1 MKMQMQMKMK
11 MKMKM
16 KMRIRT
22 ILLTAVV
29 SMVLAEGVPAP
40 VACAHDSHQHGTSPK
55 DNAVSSPQAPQEK
68 VPRRL
73 DEGEQRRYFTDTTLL
88 DQDGREV
95 RFYTDA
101 LRGKIVLI
109 SFIYTNCT
117 DICPILMHNLSDVQN
132 SLGDRFGKDVFFVSI
147 SVDPEDDSPEEL
159 KRYAERYSAKPGWTL
174 LTGPKK
180 SVDAVIRRFGEFK
193 EDFEDHSMVFV
204 LGDVKNA
211 RWSKMRGDQ
220 PPEIVMPRILDLL
233 ERRGAGTGSR

>member
-1 MKMQMQMKMK
+1 
-11 MKMKM
+11 M
-16 KMRIRT
+16 KMRIRRMLASAALST
-22 ILLTAVV
+22 
-29 SMVLAEGVPAP
+29 VLAGGVPAP
-40 VACAHDSHQHGTSPK
+40 GVLAHDAHRQG
-55 DNAVSSPQAPQEK
+55 AAPSDDGVPALQTPGEK
-68 VPRRL
+68 IPRRL
-73 DEGEQRRYFTDTTLL
+73 DEGEQRRYFTDTKLL

-147 SVDPEDDSPEEL
+147 SVDPEDDTPEEL
-159 KRYAERYSAKPGWTL
+159 KKYAGRYEAKPGWTF

-180 SVDAVIRRFGEFK
+180 DVDAVIRRFGEFQ
-193 EDFEDHSMVFV
+193 EDFEDHSMTFV

-220 PPEIVMPRILDLL
+220 PPETVLPRIRDFLS
-233 ERRGAGTGSR
+233 RREGAKGPK

>member
-1 MKMQMQMKMK
+1 
-11 MKMKM
+11 
-16 KMRIRT
+16 MRIRKR
-22 ILLTAVV
+22 LASAALSA
-29 SMVLAEGVPAP
+29 VLAGGMPAP
-40 VACAHDSHQHGTSPK
+40 GVLAHDAHRLGAPPE
-55 DNAVSSPQAPQEK
+55 NVGGVAGQAPGEK

-73 DEGEQRRYFTDTTLL
+73 DEGEQRRYFSDTRLL

-109 SFIYTNCT
+109 SFLYTSCT
-117 DICPILMHNLSDVQN
+117 DICPILTHNLSDVQN

-147 SVDPEDDSPEEL
+147 SVDPEDDTPEEL
-159 KRYAERYSAKPGWTL
+159 KKYAERYETKPGWTF

-180 SVDAVIRRFGEFK
+180 DVDAVIRRFGEFQ
-193 EDFEDHSMVFV
+193 EDFEDHSMTFV

-220 PPEIVMPRILDLL
+220 PPETVMPRILDLM
-233 ERRGAGTGSR
+233 ERREAGTGSR

>member
-1 MKMQMQMKMK
+1 MKR
-11 MKMKM
+11 
-16 KMRIRT
+16 RIRAT
-22 ILLTAVV
+22 LV
-29 SMVLAEGVPAP
+29 SAGLAAALAGGMPAP
-40 VACAHDSHQHGTSPK
+40 GALAHDANRHGAPPK
-55 DNAVSSPQAPQEK
+55 DNAVSAPQAPEGK

-73 DEGEQRRYFTDTTLL
+73 DEAEQRRYFTDAKLL

-117 DICPILMHNLSDVQN
+117 DICPILMHNLSDVQD

-147 SVDPEDDSPEEL
+147 SVDPEDDTPEEL
-159 KRYAERYSAKPGWTL
+159 KKYAERYNAKPGWTF

-180 SVDAVIRRFGEFK
+180 DVDAVIKRFGEFQA
-193 EDFEDHSMVFV
+193 DFEDHSMTFV

-220 PPEIVMPRILDLL
+220 PPGAVLPRIRDLL
-233 ERRGAGTGSR
+233 ERRESGAPL

>member
-1 MKMQMQMKMK
+1 
-11 MKMKM
+11 
-16 KMRIRT
+16 MRIRRMLASAALST
-22 ILLTAVV
+22 
-29 SMVLAEGVPAP
+29 VLAGGMPTPDVLAHDAHRHGTPPADNGVPAL
-40 VACAHDSHQHGTSPK
+40 
-55 DNAVSSPQAPQEK
+55 QAPGEK

-73 DEGEQRRYFTDTTLL
+73 DEEEQRRYFTDTRLL

-109 SFIYTNCT
+109 SFIYTSCT

-147 SVDPEDDSPEEL
+147 SVDPEDDTPEEL
-159 KRYAERYSAKPGWTL
+159 KKYAERYGAKPGWTF

-180 SVDAVIRRFGEFK
+180 DVDAVIRRFGEFQD
-193 EDFEDHSMVFV
+193 DFEDHSMTFV

-220 PPEIVMPRILDLL
+220 PPETVLSRIRDLL
-233 ERRGAGTGSR
+233 SRREAGASW

>member
-1 MKMQMQMKMK
+1 
-11 MKMKM
+11 
-16 KMRIRT
+16 MRIRKR
-22 ILLTAVV
+22 LASAALSA
-29 SMVLAEGVPAP
+29 VLAGGMPAP
-40 VACAHDSHQHGTSPK
+40 GVLAHDAHRLGAPPE
-55 DNAVSSPQAPQEK
+55 NVGGVAGQAPGEK

-73 DEGEQRRYFTDTTLL
+73 DEGEQRRYFTDTRLL

-109 SFIYTNCT
+109 SFLYTSCT
-117 DICPILMHNLSDVQN
+117 DICPILMSHLSDVQN

-147 SVDPEDDSPEEL
+147 SVDPEDDTPEEL
-159 KRYAERYSAKPGWTL
+159 KGYAERFETKPGWTF

-180 SVDAVIRRFGEFK
+180 DVDAVIRRFGEFQ
-193 EDFEDHSMVFV
+193 EDFEDHSMTFV

-220 PPEIVMPRILDLL
+220 PPEILLHRILDLL
-233 ERRGAGTGSR
+233 ERREAGTGSR

>member
-1 MKMQMQMKMK
+1 
-11 MKMKM
+11 
-16 KMRIRT
+16 MRIRKMLAAAALST
-22 ILLTAVV
+22 VLTGGMPAPG
-29 SMVLAEGVPAP
+29 VLAHDAHRHGAP
-40 VACAHDSHQHGTSPK
+40 PQDGGSADV
-55 DNAVSSPQAPQEK
+55 QAPREK

-73 DEGEQRRYFTDTTLL
+73 DEGEQRRYFTDTRLL

-109 SFIYTNCT
+109 SFIYTSCT

-147 SVDPEDDSPEEL
+147 SVDPEDDTPEEL
-159 KRYAERYSAKPGWTL
+159 KKYAERYGTKPGWTL

-180 SVDAVIRRFGEFK
+180 DVDAVIKRFGEFQ
-193 EDFEDHSMVFV
+193 EDFEDHSMTFV

-211 RWSKMRGDQ
+211 RWSKMRGDH
-220 PPEIVMPRILDLL
+220 PPELVMPRILDLL
-233 ERRGAGTGSR
+233 ERRGVAGTGSR

>member
-1 MKMQMQMKMK
+1 
-11 MKMKM
+11 
-16 KMRIRT
+16 MRIRKR
-22 ILLTAVV
+22 LASAALSA
-29 SMVLAEGVPAP
+29 VLAGGMPAP
-40 VACAHDSHQHGTSPK
+40 GVLAHDAHRLGAPPE
-55 DNAVSSPQAPQEK
+55 NVGGVAGQAPGEK

-73 DEGEQRRYFTDTTLL
+73 DEGEQRRYFTDTRLL

-109 SFIYTNCT
+109 SFLYTSCT
-117 DICPILMHNLSDVQN
+117 DICPILMSHLSDVQN

-147 SVDPEDDSPEEL
+147 SVDPVDDTPEEL
-159 KRYAERYSAKPGWTL
+159 KKYAERYETKPGWTF

-180 SVDAVIRRFGEFK
+180 DVDAVIRRFGEFQ
-193 EDFEDHSMVFV
+193 EDFEDHSMTFV

-220 PPEIVMPRILDLL
+220 PPETVMPRILDLM
-233 ERRGAGTGSR
+233 ERREAGTGSR

>member
-1 MKMQMQMKMK
+1 
-11 MKMKM
+11 
-16 KMRIRT
+16 MRIRRMLASVALAT
-22 ILLTAVV
+22 
-29 SMVLAEGVPAP
+29 VLAGGVPTP
-40 VACAHDSHQHGTSPK
+40 GVLAHDAHPQGAPPK
-55 DNAVSSPQAPQEK
+55 DNGTAVLQAPKEK

-73 DEGEQRRYFTDTTLL
+73 DEGEQRRYFTDTRLL
-88 DQDGREV
+88 DQDGQEV

-117 DICPILMHNLSDVQN
+117 DICPILMHNLSDVQA

-147 SVDPEDDSPEEL
+147 SVDPEDDTPEEL
-159 KRYAERYSAKPGWTL
+159 KKYAGRYEAKPGWTF

-180 SVDAVIRRFGEFK
+180 DVDAVIRRFGEFHD
-193 EDFEDHSMVFV
+193 DFEDHSMTFV

-220 PPEIVMPRILDLL
+220 PPETVLPRLRDLL
-233 ERRGAGTGSR
+233 SRREAGAKGPK

>member
-1 MKMQMQMKMK
+1 MKR
-11 MKMKM
+11 
-16 KMRIRT
+16 RIRT
-22 ILLTAVV
+22 LLV
-29 SMVLAEGVPAP
+29 SAGLAAALAGGMPAP
-40 VACAHDSHQHGTSPK
+40 GALAHDAHRHGAPPK
-55 DNAVSSPQAPQEK
+55 DNAVSAPQAPKEK
-68 VPRRL
+68 VPVRL
-73 DEGEQRRYFTDTTLL
+73 DEGEQRRYFTDTKLL

-117 DICPILMHNLSDVQN
+117 DICPILMHNLSDVQD

-147 SVDPEDDSPEEL
+147 SVDPEDDTPEEL
-159 KRYAERYSAKPGWTL
+159 KRYGERYHARPGWTF

-180 SVDAVIRRFGEFK
+180 DVDAVIKRFGEFQD
-193 EDFEDHSMVFV
+193 DFEDHSMVFV

-220 PPEIVMPRILDLL
+220 PPETVLPRIRDLL
-233 ERRGAGTGSR
+233 SRREAGDSLR

>member
-1 MKMQMQMKMK
+1 
-11 MKMKM
+11 
-16 KMRIRT
+16 MRIRT
-22 ILLTAVV
+22 MLASAALST
-29 SMVLAEGVPAP
+29 VLAVGAPATG
-40 VACAHDSHQHGTSPK
+40 ALGHDAHRHAEPPK
-55 DNAVSSPQAPQEK
+55 DNGVPVLQAPGEK

-73 DEGEQRRYFTDTTLL
+73 DEGEQRRYFTDTKLL

-101 LRGKIVLI
+101 LRGKVVLI

-147 SVDPEDDSPEEL
+147 SVDPEDDTPEEL
-159 KRYAERYSAKPGWTL
+159 MKYAGRYNARPGWTF

-180 SVDAVIRRFGEFK
+180 DVDAVIRRFGEFQ
-193 EDFEDHSMVFV
+193 EDFEDHSMTFV

-220 PPEIVMPRILDLL
+220 PPEAILPRIRDLL
-233 ERRGAGTGSR
+233 SRREAGVPSRTIP

>member
-1 MKMQMQMKMK
+1 
-11 MKMKM
+11 
-16 KMRIRT
+16 MRIRKR
-22 ILLTAVV
+22 LASAALSA
-29 SMVLAEGVPAP
+29 VLAGGMPAP
-40 VACAHDSHQHGTSPK
+40 GVLAHDAHRLGAPPE
-55 DNAVSSPQAPQEK
+55 NVGGVAGQAPGEK

-73 DEGEQRRYFTDTTLL
+73 DEGEQRRYFTDTRLL

-109 SFIYTNCT
+109 SFLYTSCT

-147 SVDPEDDSPEEL
+147 SVDPVDDTPEEL
-159 KRYAERYSAKPGWTL
+159 KKYAERYETKPGWTF

-180 SVDAVIRRFGEFK
+180 DVDAVIRRFGEFQ
-193 EDFEDHSMVFV
+193 EDFEDHSMTFV

-220 PPEIVMPRILDLL
+220 PPEILLPRVRALL
-233 ERRGAGTGSR
+233 AWREEGGKGPK

>member
-1 MKMQMQMKMK
+1 
-11 MKMKM
+11 
-16 KMRIRT
+16 MRIRKMLAAAALST
-22 ILLTAVV
+22 VLTGGMPAPG
-29 SMVLAEGVPAP
+29 VLAHDAHRHGAP
-40 VACAHDSHQHGTSPK
+40 PQDGGSADV
-55 DNAVSSPQAPQEK
+55 QAPREK

-73 DEGEQRRYFTDTTLL
+73 DEGEQRRYFTDTRLL

-109 SFIYTNCT
+109 SFIYTSCT
-117 DICPILMHNLSDVQN
+117 DICPILMSHLSDVQN

-147 SVDPEDDSPEEL
+147 SVDPEDDTPEEL
-159 KRYAERYSAKPGWTL
+159 KKYAGRFEAKPGWTF

-180 SVDAVIRRFGEFK
+180 DVDAVIRRFGEFQ
-193 EDFEDHSMVFV
+193 EDFEDHSMTFV

-220 PPEIVMPRILDLL
+220 PPETVMPRILDLM
-233 ERRGAGTGSR
+233 ERREAGTGSR

>member
-1 MKMQMQMKMK
+1 MNF
-11 MKMKM
+11 
-16 KMRIRT
+16 RIRT
-22 ILLTAVV
+22 MLVTAAF
-29 SMVLAEGVPAP
+29 SAVLAVGMPA
-40 VACAHDSHQHGTSPK
+40 VDVYAHDAHRHGAPPK
-55 DNAVSSPQAPQEK
+55 DNAISSPQAPREK

-101 LRGKIVLI
+101 LMGKIVLL
-109 SFIYTNCT
+109 SFFYTNCT
-117 DICPILMHNLSDVQN
+117 DICPTLMHNLSDVQD
-132 SLGDRFGKDVFFVSI
+132 SLGDRFGKEVFFVSI
-147 SVDPEDDSPEEL
+147 SVDPEDDTPEEL
-159 KRYAERYSAKPGWTL
+159 KKYAERYNAKRGWIL

-180 SVDAVIRRFGEFK
+180 DVDAVIKRFGEFQ

-220 PPEIVMPRILDLL
+220 PPESVMPRILDLL
-233 ERRGAGTGSR
+233 ERRPARTGSP

>member
-1 MKMQMQMKMK
+1 
-11 MKMKM
+11 
-16 KMRIRT
+16 MRVRGM
-22 ILLTAVV
+22 LASAVL
-29 SMVLAEGVPAP
+29 SAVLAGGTPGPGVLAQDAHRHGAPPA
-40 VACAHDSHQHGTSPK
+40 
-55 DNAVSSPQAPQEK
+55 DNAVSSPQAPKEK

-73 DEGEQRRYFTDTTLL
+73 DEEEQRRYFTDTRLL

-109 SFIYTNCT
+109 SFIYTSCT
-117 DICPILMHNLSDVQN
+117 DICPILMHNLTDVQA

-147 SVDPEDDSPEEL
+147 SVDPEDDTPEEL
-159 KRYAERYSAKPGWTL
+159 RKYAERYDAKPGWTF

-180 SVDAVIRRFGEFK
+180 DVDAVIRRFGEFQA
-193 EDFEDHSMVFV
+193 DFEEHSMTFV

-220 PPEIVMPRILDLL
+220 PPEAVLPRIRDLL
-233 ERRGAGTGSR
+233 SRREAGASW

>member
-1 MKMQMQMKMK
+1 
-11 MKMKM
+11 
-16 KMRIRT
+16 MRIRRMLASAALST
-22 ILLTAVV
+22 
-29 SMVLAEGVPAP
+29 VLAGGVPAP
-40 VACAHDSHQHGTSPK
+40 GVLAHDAHRQGATPT
-55 DNAVSSPQAPQEK
+55 DNGVPALQAPGEK

-73 DEGEQRRYFTDTTLL
+73 DEGEQRRYFTDTKLL

-147 SVDPEDDSPEEL
+147 SVDPEDDTPEEL
-159 KRYAERYSAKPGWTL
+159 KKYAGRYEAKPGWTF

-180 SVDAVIRRFGEFK
+180 DVDAVIRRFGEFQ
-193 EDFEDHSMVFV
+193 EDFEDHSMTFV

-220 PPEIVMPRILDLL
+220 PPETVVARIREFLS
-233 ERRGAGTGSR
+233 RREGAKGPK